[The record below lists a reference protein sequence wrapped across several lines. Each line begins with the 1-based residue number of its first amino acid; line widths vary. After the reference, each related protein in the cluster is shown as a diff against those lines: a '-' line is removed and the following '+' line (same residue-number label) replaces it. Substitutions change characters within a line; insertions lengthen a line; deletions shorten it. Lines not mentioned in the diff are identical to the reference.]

1 LENKNRNSRW
11 ITQSEYSNNISSPKI
26 KIKNLEISINTIHIF
41 NYALGFTKFQL
52 SEADAKNG
60 RSSIGSGKYKRYK
73 SVSSGNL
80 YYEIRINNWKEFSYG
95 DWRIK
100 YYKLATENKI
110 SILGEKKGNE
120 IIPKKDL
127 KGYEN
132 NEVFKSIGDDYR
144 LNDFI
149 QILKDHVDSSFVVF
163 LVISIII
170 IIIGIFFLVLGF
182 MNIK

>member
-1 LENKNRNSRW
+1 M
-11 ITQSEYSNNISSPKI
+11 
-26 KIKNLEISINTIHIF
+26 
-41 NYALGFTKFQL
+41 
-52 SEADAKNG
+52 
-60 RSSIGSGKYKRYK
+60 
-73 SVSSGNL
+73 
-80 YYEIRINNWKEFSYG
+80 
-95 DWRIK
+95 
-100 YYKLATENKI
+100 KL
-110 SILGEKKGNE
+110 L
-120 IIPKKDL
+120 KKDL